1 MSKIV
6 ISSPIIKYIINIKK
20 KKVSQTCASYILTQV
35 INAVATTKILKGIK
49 VKTNTYIF
57 CIEREELI
65 RMETLKVG
73 TKSNPNS
80 VAGALANVFREKG
93 EVEIQAIGA
102 GALNQAIKAIAIARG
117 FVAPSGK
124 NLVCIPAF
132 SDIVIDGEDRTAI
145 KLIVEA
151 K

>member
-1 MSKIV
+1 
-6 ISSPIIKYIINIKK
+6 
-20 KKVSQTCASYILTQV
+20 
-35 INAVATTKILKGIK
+35 
-49 VKTNTYIF
+49 
-57 CIEREELI
+57 
-65 RMETLKVG
+65 METLKVS

-93 EVEIQAIGA
+93 NVEIQAVGA
-102 GALNQAIKAIAIARG
+102 GALNQAIKAVAIARG

-132 SDIVIDGEDRTAI
+132 TDIQIDGEMRTAI
-145 KLIVEA
+145 KLLVEA